1 MRFNCSKTVLV
12 LSTVGLLASGLVSA
26 TSNNSCNMTTGCDSW
41 GNAKIYNMYD
51 DLGHDYSTGI
61 NLNGITVNVSAWSDV
76 GNYTGNASYCTG
88 WSYKGRCYNGS
99 WEDVDGSGET
109 FSGFTEEDNT
119 VQSAEFAG
127 PWWSG
132 SQIGYGMYSG
142 DAGESHTI
150 DNYSNEYGGTD
161 YDMVLLSFS
170 EEVSLVGA
178 TFSYLDGYASQNQV
192 TVAGLSDTGLGQL
205 TSGSAT
211 WGDIAATVGS
221 SLKNS
226 FQIGTD
232 NGTYYSDFTFTETSK
247 YWLVGAYNTAFGYVS
262 GFSKNNDGF
271 KLSAIGFNQIEADP
285 NDSPDPVNAPS
296 SFALLLLAGGF
307 AAWRRRQA
315 K

>member
-1 MRFNCSKTVLV
+1 MRFNCNKTVLV
-12 LSTVGLLASGLVSA
+12 LGTLGALASGVASA
-26 TSNNSCNMTTGCDSW
+26 TYSNNNCNMTTGCDSW
-41 GNAKIYNMYD
+41 GEAKIYNMYD
-51 DLGHDYSTGI
+51 DLGNDYSSGI
-61 NLNGITVNVSAWSDV
+61 NLNGITVTVSAWSDV
-76 GNYTGNASYCTG
+76 GNYTGNESYCTG
-88 WSYKGRCYNGS
+88 YEFRNRCYYGS
-99 WEDVDGSGET
+99 WVDVDGSG
-109 FSGFTEEDNT
+109 FGGEEDDT

-127 PWWSG
+127 PWSSG
-132 SQIGYGMYSG
+132 SQVGYGMYSG

-150 DNYSNEYGGTD
+150 DNYYNEYGDTD

-170 EEVSLVGA
+170 EEVSLTGA
-178 TFSYLDGYASQNQV
+178 TFSYVDGYASQNQV

-205 TSGSAT
+205 TSGSST

-232 NGTYYSDFTFTETSK
+232 NGTYYSDFTFTATSK

-307 AAWRRRQA
+307 AAEVQ
-315 K
+315 KQVK

>member
-1 MRFNCSKTVLV
+1 MRFNCSKTALV

-51 DLGHDYSTGI
+51 DLGDDYSTGI
-61 NLNGITVNVSAWSDV
+61 NLKGITVNVSAWSDV
-76 GNYTGNASYCTG
+76 GNYTGSQSYCDG
-88 WSYKGRCYNGS
+88 YQYRSSCYGGS
-99 WEDVDGSGET
+99 WKDFDGSGVN
-109 FSGFTEEDNT
+109 SEEDDT
-119 VQSAEFAG
+119 VQSANFAG

-178 TFSYLDGYASQNQV
+178 TFSYLDGYASKNQV

-205 TSGSAT
+205 TSGNAT
-211 WGDIAATVGS
+211 WQQIADNISG

-226 FQIGTD
+226 FQIGSD

-247 YWLVGAYNTAFGYVS
+247 YWLVGAYNTAFGFVD

-271 KLSAIGFNQIEADP
+271 KLSSIGFNKIEAEP